1 MNDKIKFVLPA
12 QEPAI
17 TVIIP
22 YGGEEHQFNEISLCE
37 NDEAIIIEGGESIG
51 HARIA
56 GAESAK
62 YSWLVFMDTDAIYPI
77 DFLPLVKHQIEELG
91 EQYPVLSAQR
101 VGGYGNTFWRAPEHG
116 LIMRKNVFLD
126 RVAGYTNG
134 QRKDIANLFQDAHKI
149 PVEYHHD
156 LTTLETLGSSAIL
169 IGTGLAGIA
178 GVAIAEFKKRSYI

>member
-1 MNDKIKFVLPA
+1 MRNKIKFVLPV
-12 QEPAI
+12 QEPPISA
-17 TVIIP
+17 IIP
-22 YGGEEHQFNEISLCE
+22 YGGEEYQFNETSLCE

-62 YSWLVFMDTDAIYPI
+62 HDWLVFMDADAIYPT
-77 DFLPLVKHQIEELG
+77 DFLPSVKHWIEELG

-101 VGGYGNTFWRAPEHG
+101 VGGYGNTFWQAPEHG
-116 LIMRKNVFLD
+116 LITHKTVFLD
-126 RVAGYTNG
+126 QVAGYTNG
-134 QRKDIANLFQDAHKI
+134 LRKDIGNLFQDAHKI

-169 IGTGLAGIA
+169 IGTGLATLA
-178 GVAIAEFKKRSYI
+178 GAAIAEYRKHSYI

>member
-1 MNDKIKFVLPA
+1 MNDKIKFVLPT
-12 QEPAI
+12 QESAI
-17 TVIIP
+17 TAIIP
-22 YGGEEHQFNEISLCE
+22 YGGEEHQFNEILLCE

-56 GAESAK
+56 GAKSAK
-62 YSWLVFMDTDAIYPI
+62 HDWLVFMDADAIYPI
-77 DFLPLVKHQIEELG
+77 DFLPSVKHQIEELG

-101 VGGYGNTFWRAPEHG
+101 VGGYGNTFWQAPEHG
-116 LIMRKNVFLD
+116 LITRKNVFLD

-134 QRKDIANLFQDAHKI
+134 QRKDIAYLFQDAHKI